1 MRHLKLLSVLL
12 LTGIITACG
21 GGTSAPS
28 EYMVKVYPIENDF
41 DRFETVGPFSSRDE
55 CTAKAKEM
63 NAAAYSC
70 DPKTN

>member
-1 MRHLKLLSVLL
+1 MRHFKILSVLL

-41 DRFETVGPFSSRDE
+41 DRFETVGPVSSRDA
-55 CTAKAKEM
+55 CAAKAMEM
-63 NAAAYSC
+63 KAAAYEC
-70 DPKTN
+70 QPN

>member
-1 MRHLKLLSVLL
+1 MRHFKLLSVLL

-41 DRFETVGPFSSRDE
+41 DRFEEVGHVSSRDA
-55 CTAKAKEM
+55 CTAKAMEM
-63 NAAAYSC
+63 KAAAYEC
-70 DPKTN
+70 QPK

>member
-1 MRHLKLLSVLL
+1 MRHFKLLSVLL

-41 DRFETVGPFSSRDE
+41 DRFEEVGPVSSRR
-55 CTAKAKEM
+55 CM
-63 NAAAYSC
+63 YS
-70 DPKTN
+70 